1 MRRMTTAAAPLQTQG
16 DLTECQ
22 PPLPVRRLHNYLYCE
37 RLFYYQ
43 WVENLF
49 VEDAHTAAGS
59 ALHRNVDKP
68 TTLDEEKQAALT
80 EGLPEGARLRSV
92 KLQSDKLG
100 ILGVVDLVEGSAPS
114 DLRSEISDLKS
125 QPKTV
130 EVVDYKKGAARRLR
144 DGGRGAKEADEVQV
158 MAHALLLEEQGMVVT
173 KGWIYYAEDR
183 RRVPVELTPN
193 LRANTLHAIQCAKQ
207 QAASTHCPPPLVND
221 PRCLHCSAYSICL
234 PNESRWWA
242 RSFTERQDD
251 EQMALIFAELPS
263 VDLKS
268 EISDLKS
275 EVKVPPRPPGDSGEI
290 LVVQTPGAVVGQRGD
305 AFIVSVE
312 GEQVQKMPGHQ
323 LRAIYIYGAVQV
335 TAQAV
340 QTALELEIDVAYFS
354 PAGRFLGLLRGLPAS
369 GVDAR
374 RGQYQCFDQPLICL
388 KLAREIIRAKIHN
401 QRVLMM
407 RNGDMPDSVLKQMA
421 KLRDA
426 TAEAEDLQRAMGL
439 EGMAAN
445 LYFHHFGTMLKG
457 NAEAWAFDSNSRN
470 KRPPRDPVNA
480 MLSLA
485 YSMLAKELT
494 GVCHAVGLD
503 PFLGFLH
510 QPRYG
515 RPALALDLMEEFRPL
530 IADSV
535 VISLINR
542 GEVSEKDFIRAA
554 NGTALSETGRRA
566 FWENYFRRMDTE
578 VSHPEFGYKMSYR
591 RMLEVQ
597 ARQLWRYLRG
607 EAVGYHGFTTR

>member
-1 MRRMTTAAAPLQTQG
+1 MTSAAPIHVQG
-16 DLTECQ
+16 EVTEQQ

-59 ALHRNVDKP
+59 HAHRNVDQP
-68 TTLDEEKQAALT
+68 SAFDEEKQAALG
-80 EGLPEGARLRSV
+80 EGLAEGSRLRSL
-92 KLQSDKLG
+92 KLHSEALG
-100 ILGVVDLVEGSAPS
+100 IIGIVDLIEGGA
-114 DLRSEISDLKS
+114 DGA
-125 QPKTV
+125 
-130 EVVDYKKGAARRLR
+130 EVIDYKKGSARRLR
-144 DGGRGAKEADEVQV
+144 DGTRVAKEADEVQV
-158 MAHALLLEEQGMVVT
+158 MAHALLLEEIGVQVT
-173 KGWIYYAEDR
+173 RGWIYYAEDR
-183 RRVPVELTPN
+183 RRVPVELTAN
-193 LRANTLHAIQCAKQ
+193 LRANTEHAIRSAKL
-207 QAASTHCPPPLVND
+207 QAASGHCPPPLVND
-221 PRCLHCSAYSICL
+221 VRCLHCSAYSICL

-242 RSFTERQDD
+242 AGFTAQQDD
-251 EQMALIFAELPS
+251 EQMALVFADLPAPALRS
-263 VDLKS
+263 ADKGDA
-268 EISDLKS
+268 EG
-275 EVKVPPRPPGDSGEI
+275 VKLAPRPPGDEGEI

-305 AFIVSVE
+305 AFIVTVE
-312 GEQVQKMPGHQ
+312 GQVVQKMPGHQ
-323 LRAIYIYGAVQV
+323 LRAIYIYGAVQL

-340 QTALELEIDVAYFS
+340 QTALELDVDVSYFS

-374 RGQYQCFDQPLICL
+374 RGQYQCFDQPAICL
-388 KLAREIIRAKIHN
+388 RLAREIIRAKIHN

-407 RNGDMPDSVLKQMA
+407 RNGDMPEAILKQMA

-426 TAEAEDLQRAMGL
+426 TAHAEDLPRVMGL

-457 NAEAWAFDSNSRN
+457 NAECWAFDSATRN

-510 QPRYG
+510 QTRYG

-542 GEVSEKDFIRAA
+542 GEVTETDFARAA
-554 NGTALSETGRRA
+554 SGTTLTESGRRA
-566 FWENYFRRMDTE
+566 FWESYFRRMDTE
-578 VSHPEFGYKMSYR
+578 VTHPEFGYKMSYR

-607 EAVGYHGFTTR
+607 EAVGYTGFTTR

>member
-1 MRRMTTAAAPLQTQG
+1 MTTASAPLQTQG
-16 DLTECQ
+16 ALLEAQ

-49 VEDAHTAAGS
+49 VEDANTAAGS
-59 ALHRNVDKP
+59 HAHRNVDQP
-68 TTLDEEKQAALT
+68 SALDEEKQAALA
-80 EGLPEGARLRSV
+80 EGLAEGTKLRSL
-92 KLQSDKLG
+92 KMHSETLG
-100 ILGVVDLVEGSAPS
+100 IIGVVDLIEGGEGGA
-114 DLRSEISDLKS
+114 
-125 QPKTV
+125 

-144 DGGRGAKEADEVQV
+144 DGTRVAKEPDEVQV
-158 MAHALLLEEQGMVVT
+158 MAHALLLEEQGTTVT

-207 QAASTHCPPPLVND
+207 QAASGHCPPPLIND

-242 RSFTERQDD
+242 GGFDEPVDD
-251 EQMALIFAELPS
+251 AQMALVFADLPIHKPS
-263 VDLKS
+263 TPPD
-268 EISDLKS
+268 EIK
-275 EVKVPPRPPGDSGEI
+275 EAPRPPGDQGEI
-290 LVVQTPGAVVGQRGD
+290 LVVQKPGAMIGQRGD
-305 AFIVSVE
+305 AFIVTVE
-312 GEQVQKMPGHQ
+312 GQQVQKMPGHQ
-323 LRAIYIYGAVQV
+323 LRAIYLYGAVQMS
-335 TAQAV
+335 AQAV
-340 QTALELEIDVAYFS
+340 GTALELGIDVSYFS
-354 PAGRFLGLLRGLPAS
+354 PAGRFLGLLQGLPAS
-369 GVDAR
+369 GIDAR
-374 RGQYQCFDQPLICL
+374 RGQYQCFDQMSIRL

-407 RNGDMPDSVLKQMA
+407 RNGDVPDSVLKQMA

-426 TAEAEDLQRAMGL
+426 TAEAEDLSRVMGL

-457 NAEAWAFDSNSRN
+457 NAEAWAFDSNGRN
-470 KRPPRDPVNA
+470 RRPPRDPVNA
-480 MLSLA
+480 LLSMG

-494 GVCHAVGLD
+494 GVCHTVGLD

-535 VISLINR
+535 AISLINR
-542 GEVSEKDFIRAA
+542 GELKENDFLRAA
-554 NGTALSETGRRA
+554 NGTALNDSGRRA
-566 FWENYFRRMDTE
+566 FWESYFRRMDTE

-597 ARQLWRYLRG
+597 VRQLWRYLRG
-607 EAVGYHGFTTR
+607 EAVGYHAFTTR